1 MIYFPG
7 LRRLAERRRQDGEA
21 EEASG
26 QVRHARFPAGRRR
39 HVRVR
44 QGRKGEARHP
54 LRRQVHRTR
63 PRARQG
69 HGEHIGAGHI
79 GRSFP
84 SPRLLFISSS
94 LPSSVRQAARFLA
107 KGRHSRRH
115 SGGQH
120 RRSGKS
126 PSISISNAIGW
137 LAQKRRIKKLCMLV
151 EVDRESRLSAANSC
165 QVGFPTNGKRIY
177 EIEGDL
183 ALLPSL
189 SSHLRPPAIDHSTL
203 HLFSPA

>member
-1 MIYFPG
+1 MFESAKGGREKRDIRSVAKFIE
-7 LRRLAERRRQDGEA
+7 LALVLDKDMVSTLELVISAALFRRL
-21 EEASG
+21 
-26 QVRHARFPAGRRR
+26 
-39 HVRVR
+39 
-44 QGRKGEARHP
+44 
-54 LRRQVHRTR
+54 
-63 PRARQG
+63 
-69 HGEHIGAGHI
+69 
-79 GRSFP
+79 
-84 SPRLLFISSS
+84 PRLLFISSS

-203 HLFSPA
+203 HLFSPV